1 MRMHVPY
8 FCITYIIIL
17 LASSIVPQ
25 YNLKHPA
32 VFFPFKAVPAN
43 RSPQGEPKHRRSYP
57 FGEAAR
63 EFEDVLKLLLC
74 QRKRPYMEVSN

>member
-1 MRMHVPY
+1 MHVPY

-17 LASSIVPQ
+17 LLAASSIVPQ

-32 VFFPFKAVPAN
+32 FFFFSPFKAVPVN
-43 RSPQGEPKHRRSYP
+43 RSPQGEPKHRRSNP

-74 QRKRPYMEVSN
+74 QKKKAIHGS